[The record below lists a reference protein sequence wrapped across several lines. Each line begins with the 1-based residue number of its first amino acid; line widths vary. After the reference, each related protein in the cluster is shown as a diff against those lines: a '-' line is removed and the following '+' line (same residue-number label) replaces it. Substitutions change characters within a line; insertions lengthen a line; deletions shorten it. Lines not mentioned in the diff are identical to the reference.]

1 MLERQL
7 MSNTESKP
15 DFLEQFVEKL
25 LVRSVILFGIVFL
38 MMYLLDKRPLFWE
51 PDSAIGAKTPLVMR
65 GGDPYIRALMRT
77 ISASESNVRNPYAV
91 LYGGDYAA
99 DLSKHPDRCVTI
111 VAGPNTG
118 NCTTAAGRYQFI
130 TSTWLEEARRYHP
143 DPPTLL
149 FWQGYSF
156 SPEYQDQVVYRWL
169 NDSQAWGV
177 DLRQSLKK
185 GQISTVLQ
193 RLSGTW
199 TSLGYGIEDNA
210 NTSELP
216 RVYRQML
223 KEELGQAAK
232 L

>member
-1 MLERQL
+1 MA
-7 MSNTESKP
+7 NTESKP

-38 MMYLLDKRPLFWE
+38 MMYLLDKRPSFWM
-51 PDSAIGAKTPLVMR
+51 PDSTIGANTPLVMR

-91 LYGGDYAA
+91 LYGGEYAT
-99 DLSKHPDRCVTI
+99 DLSRHPDRCVTI
-111 VAGPNTG
+111 VAGPNAG

-149 FWQGYSF
+149 FWQGYGF

-177 DLRQSLKK
+177 DLRQLLKK
-185 GQISTVLQ
+185 GQINAVLQ

-210 NTSELP
+210 NTSDLP
-216 RVYRQML
+216 KVYRQML

>member
-38 MMYLLDKRPLFWE
+38 MMYLLDKRPSFWV

>member
-1 MLERQL
+1 MA
-7 MSNTESKP
+7 NTESKP
-15 DFLEQFVEKL
+15 DFLEQFVERL
-25 LVRSVILFGIVFL
+25 FVRSLILLGVIFL
-38 MMYLLDKRPLFWE
+38 MMHLLDKRPSFWV
-51 PDSAIGAKTPLVMR
+51 PDSAIGARTPLVMR

-91 LYGGDYAA
+91 LYGGDYAT

-177 DLRQSLKK
+177 DLRQLLKK
-185 GQISTVLQ
+185 GQINTVLQ
-193 RLSGTW
+193 KLSGTW
-199 TSLGYGIEDNA
+199 TSLGYGIEDNL
-210 NTSELP
+210 NSGELP
-216 RVYRQML
+216 TVYRQML

>member
-51 PDSAIGAKTPLVMR
+51 PDSAIGANTPLVMR

>member
-1 MLERQL
+1 

-25 LVRSVILFGIVFL
+25 LVRSVILLGIFFL
-38 MMYLLDKRPLFWE
+38 MMHLLGKRPSFWV
-51 PDSAIGAKTPLVMR
+51 PDSTIGANTPLVMR

-91 LYGGDYAA
+91 LYGGEYAT

-130 TSTWLEEARRYHP
+130 TSTWLEQSRHYHP
-143 DPPTLL
+143 EPPTLL

-156 SPEYQDQVVYRWL
+156 SPESQDQVVYRWL

-177 DLRQSLKK
+177 DLHQLLKK
-185 GQISTVLQ
+185 GQINTVLE

-210 NTSELP
+210 NTGELP
-216 RVYRQML
+216 KVYRQML
-223 KEELGQAAK
+223 KEELGRSAQ

>member
-38 MMYLLDKRPLFWE
+38 MMYLLDKRPSFWV
-51 PDSAIGAKTPLVMR
+51 PDSAIGANTPLVMR

>member
-1 MLERQL
+1 

-38 MMYLLDKRPLFWE
+38 MMYLLDKRPAFWV
-51 PDSAIGAKTPLVMR
+51 PDSAIGANTPLVMR
-65 GGDPYIRALMRT
+65 GGDPYVRALMRT

-99 DLSKHPDRCVTI
+99 DLSKHPDLCVTI

-130 TSTWLEEARRYHP
+130 TSTWLEEARHYHP

-177 DLRQSLKK
+177 DLRQLLKK

-210 NTSELP
+210 NTSDLP
-216 RVYRQML
+216 KIYRQVL

>member
-1 MLERQL
+1 
-7 MSNTESKP
+7 MSSPESKP
-15 DFLEQFVEKL
+15 DALDQFVEKL
-25 LVRSVILFGIVFL
+25 LVRSLILLGIVFL
-38 MMYLLDKRPLFWE
+38 MMHLLGKRPAFWGSGE
-51 PDSAIGAKTPLVMR
+51 SIGPNTPLVMQ

-77 ISASESNVRNPYAV
+77 ISASESNVRNPYTV
-91 LYGGDYAA
+91 LYGGEYVS

-130 TSTWLEEARRYHP
+130 TSTWSEQARYYHP
-143 DPPTLL
+143 NPPTLF

-156 SPEYQDQVVYRWL
+156 SPESQDAVVYRWL
-169 NDSQAWGV
+169 SDSQAWGV
-177 DLRQSLKK
+177 DLRQLLKK
-185 GQISTVLQ
+185 GQINAVLQ

-210 NTSELP
+210 NTNQLP
-216 RVYRQML
+216 SVYRQML
-223 KEELGQAAK
+223 KEELGQSAK

>member
-1 MLERQL
+1 

-38 MMYLLDKRPLFWE
+38 MMHLLDKRPSLWE
-51 PDSAIGAKTPLVMR
+51 PDSAIGANTPLVMR

-91 LYGGDYAA
+91 LYGGEYAA

-130 TSTWLEEARRYHP
+130 TSTWLEEARHYHP

-185 GQISTVLQ
+185 GQINTVLQ

-210 NTSELP
+210 NTSDLP
-216 RVYRQML
+216 KIYRQVL

>member
-7 MSNTESKP
+7 MANTETKP

-38 MMYLLDKRPLFWE
+38 MMHLLDKRPLFWE
-51 PDSAIGAKTPLVMR
+51 PDSAIGANTPLVMR